1 MVRFYLL
8 DLKQMRITASFYT
21 KPVDIKTSLAKNFA
35 TSQLRNFATS
45 QLRNFATSKL
55 RNFATSQLSN
65 NSVFK
70 KNYII
75 HDARE
80 ISTCVFLF
88 NLMIFLCVGL
98 KPVL

>member
-21 KPVDIKTSLAKNFA
+21 NPVDIKTSLAKNFA

-45 QLRNFATSKL
+45 QLRNFATSQL
-55 RNFATSQLSN
+55 RNFAITPFLR
-65 NSVFK
+65 K
-70 KNYII
+70 II
-75 HDARE
+75 SYTTHGKYLRAF
-80 ISTCVFLF
+80 FLF
-88 NLMIFLCVGL
+88 HLMISLCVGL